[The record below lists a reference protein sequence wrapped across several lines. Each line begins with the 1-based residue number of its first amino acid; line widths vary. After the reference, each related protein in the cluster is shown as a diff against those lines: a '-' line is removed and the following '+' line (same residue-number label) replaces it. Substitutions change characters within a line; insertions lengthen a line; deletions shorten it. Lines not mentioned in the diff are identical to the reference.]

1 MPGKKD
7 SNSSEYLIYKA
18 INHEVLSRNELAK
31 KLQVDPS
38 RITRDFQKVEELIKI
53 NRKVKLIP

>member
-1 MPGKKD
+1 MLGRKRVAAR
-7 SNSSEYLIYKA
+7 NMLIYEA

-53 NRKVKLIP
+53 N